1 MVDCGKDFDH
11 RALETNVRKKRTKSR
26 SRTPQ
31 MQERTLFAYILIA
44 LMVTAIT
51 LAVVYYK
58 RKSEDE
64 RRIRRGGQPRRSRR

>member
-1 MVDCGKDFDH
+1 
-11 RALETNVRKKRTKSR
+11 
-26 SRTPQ
+26 